1 MVFDIPMLMADSL
14 LPDRYK
20 QRDFFTCDIFDSFKD
35 DIASMEH
42 PVFSLSKKPD
52 HRMLKYERNGTTIK
66 IKPSYTGLA
75 TIFDKDILL
84 YLASSLMNAKNSGEA
99 ISQTV
104 RFTSYDYIV
113 STNKSLGGTQYKLLK
128 EGLERLNGTLI
139 QTNIKTGDVEETK
152 EFGLI
157 ESWGIIKED
166 AKGKAIA
173 IEVKLSDWFYNSI
186 LGDAVLTIDKD
197 YFRLRKPTER
207 RLYEL
212 ARKHCGNQAAW
223 KISLVN
229 LKEKLGVTSQMKLL
243 RFNIKKITETNH
255 LPEYNISM
263 EEDIVMF
270 SRKGPLKENNV
281 PAGLPKYVTKK
292 EIEKQARPGE
302 SYEQAANRIK
312 GLKAALGK

>member
-1 MVFDIPMLMADSL
+1 
-14 LPDRYK
+14 
-20 QRDFFTCDIFDSFKD
+20 
-35 DIASMEH
+35 
-42 PVFSLSKKPD
+42 
-52 HRMLKYERNGTTIK
+52 
-66 IKPSYTGLA
+66 
-75 TIFDKDILL
+75 
-84 YLASSLMNAKNSGEA
+84 
-99 ISQTV
+99 
-104 RFTSYDYIV
+104 
-113 STNKSLGGTQYKLLK
+113 
-128 EGLERLNGTLI
+128 
-139 QTNIKTGDVEETK
+139 
-152 EFGLI
+152 LI